1 MRDSNRIPAFVE
13 KLQRYW
19 ITYFPDWRFGQLM
32 SNFVSFIFTNTKWS
46 DIFYIE
52 DEEMSA
58 LLDEFVKQIGGA
70 K

>member
-19 ITYFPDWRFGQLM
+19 ITHFPDWRFGQLM
-32 SNFVSFIFTNTKWS
+32 SNFVSFILTNTKWS